1 MYEHALALLALCEAY
16 GMTPRVDL
24 KTRIRAGVDLVV
36 KSQAANGEWGY
47 VPTPT
52 VSGDLSVTVCQLMA
66 LRAARNCGI
75 AVPKSTID
83 RAVEYVHKSS
93 VPAGG
98 FVYRLGYQ
106 GPSYGCTAAG
116 LTTLFGAGIRDDP
129 SIAKSIQW
137 LLDNAPDVSPRHR
150 WAGGGHTMYGHYYA
164 TQAMYL
170 NGGEAWAKWYPAIR
184 DHFVRIQESDG
195 GWYEQIN
202 RGGIGRVYATGIAL
216 TVLLAPYHYLPI
228 FQH

>member
-1 MYEHALALLALCEAY
+1 
-16 GMTPRVDL
+16 MTPRVDVKAKL
-24 KTRIRAGVDLVV
+24 RAGVDLVV
-36 KSQAANGEWGY
+36 KSQCHNGEWGY

-83 RAVEYVHKSS
+83 RAVAYVRKSA
-93 VPAGG
+93 VDGGG
-98 FVYRLGYQ
+98 FCYRLGYRR
-106 GPSYGCTAAG
+106 PSYGCTAAG
-116 LTTLFGAGIRDDP
+116 VTTLYGAGISEDK
-129 SIAKSIQW
+129 SIAESIQW
-137 LLDNAPDVSPRHR
+137 LLDNAPGVSPRHR
-150 WAGGGHTMYGHYYA
+150 WTGGQHTMYGHYYA

-170 NGGEAWAKWYPAIR
+170 HGGKAWDDWYPAVR
-184 DHFVRIQESDG
+184 DYFLQMQESDG
-195 GWYEQIN
+195 GWYEHIH

-216 TVLLAPYHYLPI
+216 TILLAPYHYLPI